1 MKIATTIVG
10 ILLLVSCNG
19 DGGSK
24 KTTDSVTVNTTETN
38 RADGGPNNGLGDTNA
53 INRMNDTM
61 SHDTSN
67 KK

>member
-1 MKIATTIVG
+1 MKIASITVG
-10 ILLLVSCNG
+10 ILLLVACNS

-24 KTTDSVTVNTTETN
+24 KTTDSITINTTETN

-53 INRMNDTM
+53 VHRMNDTM
-61 SHDTSN
+61 IHDTSN

>member
-1 MKIATTIVG
+1 MKIASITVG
-10 ILLLVSCNG
+10 ILLLAACNS

-24 KTTDSVTVNTTETN
+24 KTTDSVTINTTESN

-53 INRMNDTM
+53 VNRMNDTVT
-61 SHDTSN
+61 HDSSN

>member
-10 ILLLVSCNG
+10 ILLLVACNG